1 MQAAAGAVVPMNRP
15 AKKPAAPPPPP
26 DWQTDGRLM
35 EHHVDTYRHRR
46 AVERAARKH
55 GARLGDSYRMLLAIR
70 LRLVDVDRDGAA
82 PPLMACVRLV
92 ARWSAEGRAP
102 R

>member
-15 AKKPAAPPPPP
+15 AKKPAAPPPP

-35 EHHVDTYRHRR
+35 DHHVDTYRHRR

-70 LRLVDVDRDGAA
+70 LRLVDVDHHGAA
-82 PPLMACVRLV
+82 PTLMTCVRLV
-92 ARWSAEGRAP
+92 EAWAREGRP
-102 R
+102 GRG